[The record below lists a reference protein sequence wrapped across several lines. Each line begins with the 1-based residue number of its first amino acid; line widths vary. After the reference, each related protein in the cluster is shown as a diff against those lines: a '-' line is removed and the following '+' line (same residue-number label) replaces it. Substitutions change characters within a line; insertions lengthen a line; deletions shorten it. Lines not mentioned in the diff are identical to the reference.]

1 MIRGIGAG
9 KASTHYQ
16 TLNETECCFLGCLK
30 KKKGTPAKDKKNFL
44 VGRVLVSRTDD
55 ADSSASRLKGPKYA
69 FNKIPKGYPCIV
81 IVGLWSWRSTAVKKC
96 VATYLPNVRGPKMDD
111 AKMRTR

>member
-1 MIRGIGAG
+1 M
-9 KASTHYQ
+9 K
-16 TLNETECCFLGCLK
+16 LNAVLGCLVF
-30 KKKGTPAKDKKNFL
+30 GTPAKDRKNLL

-96 VATYLPNVRGPKMDD
+96 VATYLPNLPAPKMDGAEISSIPKD
-111 AKMRTR
+111 LNGTILPS

>member
-1 MIRGIGAG
+1 M
-9 KASTHYQ
+9 K
-16 TLNETECCFLGCLK
+16 LNAVK
-30 KKKGTPAKDKKNFL
+30 KKFQKKIKELPNTGTLAKDKKNLL

-96 VATYLPNVRGPKMDD
+96 VATYLPNARGPKMDD